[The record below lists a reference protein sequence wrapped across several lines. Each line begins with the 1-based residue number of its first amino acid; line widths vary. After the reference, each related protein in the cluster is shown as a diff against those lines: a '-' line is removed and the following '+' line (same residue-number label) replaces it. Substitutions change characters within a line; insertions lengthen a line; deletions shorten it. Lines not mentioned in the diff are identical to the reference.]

1 MASACGH
8 LELRSP
14 GWGSMHAMEIA
25 HLNGIDIAIE
35 REGLAPGKGP
45 RLLLLNGSGMTMAS
59 AAILRQPLAGS
70 FDIVTFDYR
79 GIGESTIPDG
89 PFTMAD
95 YAADALAVMDHVGWK
110 TCRVVGISFGGMVA
124 QELAVTAPERVERL
138 ALLCTSAGGAG
149 GSSFPLHAAGT
160 DPGGARHP
168 LHPRLAGRAPRR
180 CGARGRACKA
190 GPRGE
195 GRRDDPRRAVPAR
208 RPEPPR
214 RLGPASA
221 ITAPT
226 FVGGG
231 RFDGLA
237 PFVNSEAIASRI
249 GGAEL
254 HGYDGG
260 HAFFVQDASAFPE
273 VVAFLAA

>member
-1 MASACGH
+1 
-8 LELRSP
+8 
-14 GWGSMHAMEIA
+14 MHAMEIA

-59 AAILRQPLAGS
+59 GAILRQPLAGS

-95 YAADALAVMDHVGWK
+95 CAADALAVMDHVGWK

-149 GSSFPLHAAGT
+149 GSSFPLHAQAPT
-160 DPGGARHP
+160 PEVLDTRFTPDWLAEHPGDAA
-168 LHPRLAGRAPRR
+168 LVDALAKRVLVEKDAETI
-180 CGARGRACKA
+180 
-190 GPRGE
+190 RGE
-195 GRRDDPRRAVPAR
+195 QSQLAAR
-208 RPEPPR
+208 SHHDVWD
-214 RLGPASA
+214 RLSA